1 ANELTRA
8 MQSDKRTDAGQ
19 RLNRIIVSK
28 RDTTGRAEVITLE
41 GEGRAVVRG
50 WDFKIIAGRSL
61 GWQMIKSS
69 RFEVTRAGNEF
80 VFRGS
85 GFGHGLGL
93 CQEGAHVMAARG
105 IDHRR
110 IIDHYF
116 PGVRLN
122 IPNRM
127 IVPAGYIAE
136 EFKTYAQDE
145 RVPGTGDRR
154 SLSSEHFHVAYP
166 AGVQQD
172 KIELVLR
179 ILESAYLGLNRRL
192 ESASL
197 KVAENS
203 PFEIVIHA
211 TTDDFIAATG
221 QSGWAAGATRGRKIE
236 LQPVNVLERR
246 GLLIKALQHELTHAV
261 IELLGKGRTPR
272 WLAEGMAIYVAGEGS
287 IYSQVVLSNKM
298 TREELEQRLSKPA
311 PVKVMKEL
319 YAAAYREVFSIIQAE
334 GEAGVWRKVAKQIE
348 KIDK

>member
-1 ANELTRA
+1 VA
-8 MQSDKRTDAGQ
+8 RTPPGGGRDIAV
-19 RLNRIIVSK
+19 NSK
-28 RDTTGRAEVITLE
+28 RDATGRAEVITLE
-41 GEGRAVVRG
+41 GEGRAVLRG

-93 CQEGAHVMAARG
+93 CQEGAHVMATRG
-105 IDHRR
+105 MDHRR

-122 IPNRM
+122 ILNRLV
-127 IVPAGYIAE
+127 VPASYLSE
-136 EFKTYAQDE
+136 DFKTSALDE
-145 RVPGTGDRR
+145 RAPGSGDRR

-166 AGVQQD
+166 VEVERE
-172 KIELVLR
+172 KIDRVLR
-179 ILESAYLGLNRRL
+179 ILEGAYLGLNRRL
-192 ESASL
+192 LSASL
-197 KVAENS
+197 KVAENA

-211 TTDDFIAATG
+211 TTEDFIAATG

-246 GLLIKALQHELTHAV
+246 GALIKTLQHELAHAF
-261 IELLGKGRTPR
+261 IEVLGKGRTPR
-272 WLAEGMAIYVAGEGS
+272 WLAEGMAIYLAGEGS
-287 IYSQVVLSNKM
+287 NYSQVGLRNKM
-298 TREELEQRLSKPA
+298 SREELERRLSKPA
-311 PVKVMKEL
+311 PVRVMKEL

-334 GEAGVWRKVAKQIE
+334 GEAGVWWMMVNQLE
-348 KIDK
+348 KIDR